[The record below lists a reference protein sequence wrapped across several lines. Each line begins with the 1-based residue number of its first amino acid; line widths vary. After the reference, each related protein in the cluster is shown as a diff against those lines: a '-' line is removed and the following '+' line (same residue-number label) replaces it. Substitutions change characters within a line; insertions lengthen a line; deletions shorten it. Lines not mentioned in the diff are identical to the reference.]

1 MNRLERFDR
10 PDRPRQEGRPVV
22 SDEEALARMLA
33 SETEDPGVRVVLGWI
48 AIQAAA
54 RKRRTVAS
62 LLTGNTGHY
71 GPQRR
76 EDGRI
81 LYASTRK
88 PATDKTRELAGMLLR
103 GEVEP
108 SAAVRAHRP
117 GAWVEGRPQGLRDAQ
132 LLGLQARFGEG
143 IYGRIAG
150 TAWYLYSEDA
160 PAVTDLGSVPALAP
174 VDGVVA

>member
-1 MNRLERFDR
+1 MNRMERFDR
-10 PDRPRQEGRPVV
+10 ADRPRPAVRPVL

-62 LLTGNTGHY
+62 LLTGNTGTY
-71 GPQRR
+71 GPQKR
-76 EDGRI
+76 EGRI

-103 GEVEP
+103 GEVAP
-108 SAAVRAHRP
+108 SAAVQAHRP

-150 TAWYLYSEDA
+150 TAWYFYSEDT
-160 PAVTDLGSVPALAP
+160 PAVSDLGSVPVVAP